1 MGELYMKRKH
11 FIQKTVYLLLVSI
24 LFITHSMLGQT
35 IKPDSARTI
44 LMVAVS
50 EAQSSQKNVFL
61 IFHATWCPWCK
72 ILETALNDPEIKTLI
87 DNNYIVTFLDV
98 MERGEKI
105 QTYENPGGNEILANY
120 GGTKS
125 GLPFMVFLNKKGKMI
140 ANSNVMP
147 NKKNIGYP
155 GSWKEISAFMKLLK
169 KTATHITNKQREVIQ
184 SYFVLHKLK

>member
-1 MGELYMKRKH
+1 
-11 FIQKTVYLLLVSI
+11 
-24 LFITHSMLGQT
+24 MLGQT

-50 EAQSSQKNVFL
+50 EAQLSQKNVFL

-72 ILETALNDPEIKTLI
+72 VLETALNDPEIKTLI

-98 MERGEKI
+98 LEHGEKI
-105 QTYENPGGNEILANY
+105 QTYENPGGKEILANY
-120 GGTKS
+120 GGTES

-147 NKKNIGYP
+147 NKRNIGYP
-155 GSWKEISAFMKLLK
+155 GSRKEITAFMKLLK
-169 KTATHITNKQREVIQ
+169 KTSTHMTNKQQEVIQ
-184 SYFVLHKLK
+184 SYFELHKLK